1 MTRTLNH
8 AHAAA
13 ETDRFINDRTVI
25 RHFDGTCRT
34 CLLTDT
40 AADTAGRTDLSGFF
54 AILLVRTANYNIIGT
69 FMDMN
74 HLLRT
79 FPHAFA
85 AGDAFCLIYFCHTIL
100 INSNCLERTG

>member
-1 MTRTLNH
+1 MTRTFHH

-69 FMDMN
+69 FMDMD
-74 HLLRT
+74 HLFRT
-79 FPHAFA
+79 FTHAFA
-85 AGDAFCLIYFCHTIL
+85 AGNTFCFIYFCHTIL
-100 INSNCLERTG
+100 IDGNGLERTD